1 MTTST
6 VTRHAQITIPKKI
19 REALGIKEG
28 DNVDISIDDEKII
41 VRKSLPKIKDF
52 RDFLP
57 QDFDTVLE
65 KMRKDSRE
73 RLKTL
78 GILP

>member
-1 MTTST
+1 MTTVT

-19 REALGIKEG
+19 REALGIREG
-28 DNVDISIDDEKII
+28 ESVDVSLNNEKII
-41 VRKSLPKIKDF
+41 VRKSLPNIKDF

-57 QDFDTVLE
+57 QDFDTVLV
-65 KMRKDSRE
+65 KMRRDSRE

>member
-1 MTTST
+1 MTTVT

-19 REALGIKEG
+19 REALGIMEG
-28 DNVDISIDDEKII
+28 DSVDMSLNDEKII
-41 VRKSLPKIKDF
+41 VRKTLPKIKEF

-57 QDFDTVLE
+57 QDFDTVRA

-78 GILP
+78 GILQ

>member
-6 VTRHAQITIPKKI
+6 VTRNAQITIPKKI

-41 VRKSLPKIKDF
+41 VRKTLPKIIEF
-52 RDFLP
+52 NDFLP
-57 QDFDTVLE
+57 RGFDVVLE
-65 KMRKDSRE
+65 KMRKDSRD
-73 RLKTL
+73 RLKAL

>member
-1 MTTST
+1 MTTVT

-19 REALGIKEG
+19 REALGIREG
-28 DNVDISIDDEKII
+28 DSVDMSLNNEKII
-41 VRKSLPKIKDF
+41 VRKTLPKIKEF

-57 QDFDTVLE
+57 QDFDTVRA

-73 RLKTL
+73 RLKAM

>member
-6 VTRHAQITIPKKI
+6 VTRHAQITIPKRI
-19 REALGIKEG
+19 REALGIREG

-41 VRKSLPKIKDF
+41 VRKTLPKMKEF
-52 RDFLP
+52 NDFLP
-57 QDFDTVLE
+57 KGFDLVQE
-65 KMRKDSRE
+65 NMRKDSRE
-73 RLKTL
+73 RLKAL

>member
-19 REALGIKEG
+19 REALGIREG
-28 DNVDISIDDEKII
+28 DNVDISIGDEKII
-41 VRKSLPKIKDF
+41 VRKTLPKIKDF

>member
-1 MTTST
+1 MTTSI

-19 REALGIKEG
+19 REALGIREG
-28 DNVDISIDDEKII
+28 DSVDISLDNEKII
-41 VRKSLPKIKDF
+41 VRKNLPKIREF
-52 RDFLP
+52 NDFLP
-57 QDFDTVLE
+57 RGFDVVLE
-65 KMRKDSRE
+65 KMRQDSRE

>member
-1 MTTST
+1 MTTVT

-19 REALGIKEG
+19 REALGIREG
-28 DNVDISIDDEKII
+28 DSVDMSLNNEKII
-41 VRKSLPKIKDF
+41 VRKTLPKIKEF
-52 RDFLP
+52 CDFLP
-57 QDFDTVLE
+57 QDFDTVRA

-73 RLKTL
+73 RLKAL

>member
-1 MTTST
+1 MTTVT

-19 REALGIKEG
+19 REALGIREG
-28 DNVDISIDDEKII
+28 DSVDMSLNNEKII
-41 VRKSLPKIKDF
+41 VRKTLPKIKEF

-57 QDFDTVLE
+57 QDFDTVLA

>member
-1 MTTST
+1 MTTVM
-6 VTRHAQITIPKKI
+6 VTRHSQITIPKKI
-19 REALGIKEG
+19 REALGIREG
-28 DNVDISIDDEKII
+28 ESVDVSLNDEKII
-41 VRKSLPKIKDF
+41 VRKSLPKIKEF

-57 QDFDTVLE
+57 QDFDTVLK

-73 RLKTL
+73 RLKAL

>member
-1 MTTST
+1 MTTVT

-19 REALGIKEG
+19 REALGIREG
-28 DNVDISIDDEKII
+28 ENVDVSLNNEKII
-41 VRKSLPKIKDF
+41 VRKSLPKIKEF
-52 RDFLP
+52 QDFLP
-57 QDFDTVLE
+57 RDFDTVLE

-73 RLKTL
+73 RLKSL

>member
-1 MTTST
+1 MTTVT

-19 REALGIKEG
+19 REALGIREG
-28 DNVDISIDDEKII
+28 DSVDMSLNNEKII
-41 VRKSLPKIKDF
+41 VRKTLPKIKEF

-57 QDFDTVLE
+57 QDFDTVLV

-73 RLKTL
+73 RLKAM

>member
-1 MTTST
+1 M
-6 VTRHAQITIPKKI
+6 I
-19 REALGIKEG
+19 REALGIREG
-28 DNVDISIDDEKII
+28 DSVDISLDDEKII
-41 VRKSLPKIKDF
+41 VRKTLPKIKEF
-52 RDFLP
+52 NDFLP
-57 QDFDTVLE
+57 RGFDDVLE

>member
-73 RLKTL
+73 RLKSL

>member
-1 MTTST
+1 M
-6 VTRHAQITIPKKI
+6 ILIFI
-19 REALGIKEG
+19 ALGIKEG
-28 DNVDISIDDEKII
+28 DSVDMSLNNEKII
-41 VRKSLPKIKDF
+41 VRKTLPKTKEF

-57 QDFDTVLE
+57 KDFDTVLT

-73 RLKTL
+73 RLKAL

>member
-1 MTTST
+1 MTTAT
-6 VTRHAQITIPKKI
+6 VTRHAQITLPKKI
-19 REALGIKEG
+19 REALGIGEG
-28 DNVDISIDDEKII
+28 DNVDISVEEEKII
-41 VRKSLPKIKDF
+41 VRKTLPKITEF

-57 QDFDTVLE
+57 PRFDVVLE

-73 RLKTL
+73 RLKAL

>member
-1 MTTST
+1 MTTVT

-19 REALGIKEG
+19 REALGIREG
-28 DNVDISIDDEKII
+28 DNVDISMDDEKII
-41 VRKSLPKIKDF
+41 VRRTLPELNEF
-52 RDFLP
+52 TDFLP
-57 QDFDTVLE
+57 RGFDVVLE

-73 RLKTL
+73 RLKAL

>member
-1 MTTST
+1 MTTVT

-19 REALGIKEG
+19 RDALGIREG
-28 DNVDISIDDEKII
+28 DSVDMSLNNEKII
-41 VRKSLPKIKDF
+41 VRKTLPKIKEF

-57 QDFDTVLE
+57 QDFDTVRA

-73 RLKTL
+73 RLKAM